1 MPACMICIVRVQ
13 LKCVR
18 RLSQGT
24 HFFIDSTVVLTLT
37 VTSIQLPQ
45 RIMVTGRWYAF
56 IERERPKVRSWT
68 RLRMKRCVGNN
79 NFFSQLFSWQQHVPP
94 GSLTC
99 MWCEMRTYPHDP
111 TTIMLFENEDPH
123 QVRRG
128 AISVKRPH
136 VPHET
141 HTPFDAVTLLQ
152 RACQD

>member
-56 IERERPKVRSWT
+56 IEREHPGPQQYAVADRVRSG
-68 RLRMKRCVGNN
+68 LG
-79 NFFSQLFSWQQHVPP
+79 
-94 GSLTC
+94 
-99 MWCEMRTYPHDP
+99 
-111 TTIMLFENEDPH
+111 
-123 QVRRG
+123 
-128 AISVKRPH
+128 
-136 VPHET
+136 
-141 HTPFDAVTLLQ
+141 
-152 RACQD
+152 